1 METVKWKSNE
11 NAKDKKKFY
20 ISERINLF
28 SRHKT
33 VEKRN
38 CTVEG
43 NSREILIK
51 PQGEKKIFFNAES
64 STKGL

>member
-1 METVKWKSNE
+1 METVKLKSNE
-11 NAKDKKKFY
+11 NAEDKKKIY

-51 PQGEKKIFFNAES
+51 PQGEKKIFNTES